1 MSKIENLTA
10 AIHNANI
17 EVHQIEARY
26 YELIHAEIY
35 SKYEQHR
42 IDSMLKS
49 IGRLITANQKRALD
63 FGAGTGNITGKLLGM
78 GYEVTAIDI
87 SAEMCQILK
96 NKYKPYLN
104 HEKLRIIN
112 SPIEDVSFD
121 NDGFDLV
128 TCYSILHHLP
138 DYAYVIQRL
147 SAYLKKGGV
156 MYLDH
161 EDSFLL
167 DKSNIKEHA
176 IKLIYSKSSY
186 LLNKLYFKTN
196 KTPLPHIDYHDYEQ
210 SDYWDSEK
218 HHIDHKKIKNVFEIE
233 NFEFF
238 IQINYHLTRTWLL
251 NPFFYMY
258 RYLCKPDMC
267 LWVARK

>member
-1 MSKIENLTA
+1 MDTLFMQCLTFMDSTDFFEARLMGFFIRRASKIENWSWKCLSKIENLTA

-104 HEKLRIIN
+104 DEKLRIIN
-112 SPIEDVSFD
+112 SPIEDASFD
-121 NDGFDLV
+121 NDRFDCSTV
-128 TCYSILHHLP
+128 LHYCTYLP
-138 DYAYVIQRL
+138 DYAYVI
-147 SAYLKKGGV
+147 
-156 MYLDH
+156 
-161 EDSFLL
+161 
-167 DKSNIKEHA
+167 
-176 IKLIYSKSSY
+176 
-186 LLNKLYFKTN
+186 
-196 KTPLPHIDYHDYEQ
+196 
-210 SDYWDSEK
+210 
-218 HHIDHKKIKNVFEIE
+218 
-233 NFEFF
+233 
-238 IQINYHLTRTWLL
+238 
-251 NPFFYMY
+251 
-258 RYLCKPDMC
+258 
-267 LWVARK
+267 